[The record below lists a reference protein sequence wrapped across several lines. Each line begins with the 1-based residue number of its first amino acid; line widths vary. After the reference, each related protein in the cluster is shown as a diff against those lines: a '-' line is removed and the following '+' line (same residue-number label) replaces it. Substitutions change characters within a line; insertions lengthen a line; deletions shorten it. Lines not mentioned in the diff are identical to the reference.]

1 MGWKGRPGL
10 GRPFF
15 PSQIIATGFTMKA
28 NNLKASAFTLIE
40 LLVVIAIIAILAAM
54 LLPALSR
61 AKERSL
67 RVACVNNLKQM
78 GVGFA
83 IYCPDYNDKLP
94 TRVLYQ
100 DTVPHQGYFLF
111 AVSTAQPDYPTSGSP
126 GQAMDTTACPGVNH
140 GLFYSA
146 KIITTGKSFYCPSAG
161 KGSVSV
167 WSDYSEYL
175 TPQGQWPAYCND
187 PTINSYVRS
196 SYLFYPQSTK
206 LVDPTI
212 PNYYQFAAKTSD
224 LSPSLATMTDLIYS
238 YSTLTHRP
246 GHDSPALNVLWGD
259 MHVSI
264 SANKPAFAPSLWN
277 PDPDTNPQNFQKILG
292 LLTP

>member
-1 MGWKGRPGL
+1 
-10 GRPFF
+10 
-15 PSQIIATGFTMKA
+15 MKIMIK
-28 NNLKASAFTLIE
+28 NLTKERGFTLIE

-61 AKERSL
+61 AKERSM

-83 IYCPDYNDKLP
+83 VYCPDYNENLP

-111 AVSTAQPDYPTSGSP
+111 AVSATQNNYPASGTSG
-126 GQAMDTTACPGVNH
+126 QAVDTTVCPGVNH
-140 GLFYSA
+140 GLFYSG
-146 KIITTGKSFYCPSAG
+146 KIITSGKSFYCPSAG

-167 WSDYSEYL
+167 WSDYNEYL

-187 PTINSYVRS
+187 PAVNPYVRS

-206 LVDPTI
+206 LVDPAI
-212 PNYYQFAAKTSD
+212 PNYYQFAAKTSE
-224 LSPSLATMTDLIYS
+224 LTASLATMTDLLYS

-246 GHDSPALNVLWGD
+246 GNDSPALNVLWGD

-264 SANKPAFAPSLWN
+264 SASKPAFAASLWN
-277 PDPDTNPQNFQKILG
+277 PDPDTNPQNFQKIIG
-292 LLTP
+292 LLKP

>member
-1 MGWKGRPGL
+1 
-10 GRPFF
+10 
-15 PSQIIATGFTMKA
+15 MKT
-28 NNLKASAFTLIE
+28 KQRSAFTLIE

-67 RVACVNNLKQM
+67 RAACVNNLKQM

-83 IYCPDYNDKLP
+83 IYCPDYSDKLP

-111 AVSTAQPDYPTSGSP
+111 AVSTAQPDFPTSGTS
-126 GQAMDTTACPGVNH
+126 GQAVDTTACPGVNH
-140 GLFYSA
+140 GLFYSG
-146 KIITTGKSFYCPSAG
+146 KIITSGKSFYCPSAG
-161 KGSVSV
+161 KGVASA
-167 WSDYSEYL
+167 WSDYNEYL
-175 TPQGQWPAYCND
+175 TPQGRWPAYCND
-187 PTINSYVRS
+187 PNVNPYVRS

-212 PNYYQFAAKTSD
+212 PNYYQFAAKTTE
-224 LSPSLATMTDLIYS
+224 LSASLAVMTDLLYS
-238 YSTLTHRP
+238 YSTLTHHP
-246 GHDSPALNVLWGD
+246 GNDSPALNVLWGD

-264 SANKPAFAPSLWN
+264 TASKPAFAASLWN